1 MSGTVTPLPLSD
13 AERVAVREF
22 TGYGLYGPGP
32 GSQSFN
38 RFTVGYQ
45 SLEYRMGAML
55 PAELVIARDHIATCS
70 AAKVAWR
77 GGADN
82 LDTDQAAIW
91 YRNRQEMHD
100 RRAYYRECRRDLAR
114 FMGIPVGP
122 ELSGEGAMRLVV

>member
-1 MSGTVTPLPLSD
+1 MSGTVTPLPLTD

-32 GSQSFN
+32 GSQSFH

-55 PAELVIARDHIATCS
+55 PAELVITRDHIATCT
-70 AAKVAWR
+70 AAKAAWR
-77 GGADN
+77 SGADN

-91 YRNRQEMHD
+91 YRNRREMGD

-114 FMGIPVGP
+114 FMGIPTGP
-122 ELSGEGAMRLVV
+122 ELAGEGSARLVV